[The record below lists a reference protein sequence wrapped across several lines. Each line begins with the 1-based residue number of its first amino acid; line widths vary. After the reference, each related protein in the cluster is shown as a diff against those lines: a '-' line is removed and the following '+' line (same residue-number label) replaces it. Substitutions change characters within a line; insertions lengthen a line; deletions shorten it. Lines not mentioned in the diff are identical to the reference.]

1 MSRIIRSVL
10 VTGLL
15 LLSAGMLR
23 AESDSTLR
31 VFPAGQRPDDRR
43 LEPLK
48 DLNGYFPFDVPE
60 SAAAWDKRAE
70 ELRRRVLVANGLWP
84 MPPRTPLNAVIHG
97 KVERDG
103 FTVERVY
110 FESVPGF
117 YVTGMLFRPS
127 EGEGPFP
134 GVLTPHG
141 HGGRL
146 QDAGSDKVQQQIER
160 GEEKFAASGRFPK
173 LARCA
178 HLARMGCVTFIYD
191 MIGYADNTQ
200 LSYELAHRFA
210 RQRPE
215 MDDPRSWGL
224 YSTQAELRMQSIFG
238 LQTWN
243 SIRAL
248 DFLCSLPDVDAT
260 RIGVTGGSGGGTQSI
275 ILCAIDRRPVV
286 AFPQGMVST
295 AMQGGCTCENCS
307 LLRVGTGNVELAAL
321 FAPRPQA
328 MTAANDW
335 TKEMMTKGYP
345 QLQQLYR
352 MLGHPEKVDCDAY
365 LHFPHNYNYVT
376 RAHMYEWFN
385 QYLDLGFE
393 EPIIEQDYKLL
404 SLEEMAVWNDK
415 HPAPEARGEEFERQ
429 LLAQMTEQSN
439 AQIASLLPENQESF
453 EQYREIIGGAFE
465 TIFGRTIEDVGTVDR
480 ENIAKI
486 DRGDYWFFKDVLT
499 VPTHDEQLPV
509 VSVYPKSS
517 EWSGRVV
524 VWLTGQGKAG
534 LFNDDG
540 EPVAAVRTLLDRGD
554 SVVTADLFGQ
564 GEFAGSTDEFA
575 QNRKVENPREY
586 AGYTYTYNDPLFTQR
601 VHDVLSLLK
610 WIDADDHGTGK
621 VTLVGTGEAGLI
633 VAAAAP
639 FTGKAVDAVA
649 VETNGFR
656 FATLDSFRDR
666 RFVPGVVKYGDLP
679 ALLGLAAPRELLVVG
694 DTEVIPAAV
703 ATGYAATDR
712 SRLTWADDANDAA
725 ARIIDWLARD

>member
-1 MSRIIRSVL
+1 MLRTVRTLLVAALLVVL
-10 VTGLL
+10 TGP
-15 LLSAGMLR
+15 LR

-31 VFPAGQRPDDRR
+31 VFPDGERPADHR

-48 DLNGYFPFDVPE
+48 DLNGYFPFEVPE
-60 SAAAWDKRAE
+60 SPAAWDERAE

-84 MPPRTPLNAVIHG
+84 LPPRTPLNAVIHG

-110 FESVPGF
+110 FESQPGL

-134 GVLTPHG
+134 AVLSPHG

-146 QDAGSDKVQQQIER
+146 QDAGPEKILQQIR
-160 GEEKFAASGRFPK
+160 NGEEKFEASGRFPK

-178 HLARMGCVTFIYD
+178 QLARMGCVTFIYD

-200 LSYELAHRFA
+200 LSYDLAHRFA
-210 RQRPE
+210 KQRPE
-215 MDDPRSWGL
+215 MEGREDWGL
-224 YSTQAELRMQSIFG
+224 FSTQAELRMQSIFG

-248 DFLCSLPDVDAT
+248 DFLCSLPDVDAS
-260 RIGVTGGSGGGTQSI
+260 RVGVTGGSGGGTQTI
-275 ILCAIDRRPVV
+275 ILCAIDPRPIV

-345 QLQQLYR
+345 ELQQLYR
-352 MLGHPEKVDCDAY
+352 MLGHPEKVDCNPY

-376 RAHMYEWFN
+376 RAHMYDWFN
-385 QYLDLGFE
+385 EYLGLGIE
-393 EPIIEQDYKLL
+393 APIVEQDYALL
-404 SLEEMAVWNDK
+404 SPEELAVWNDE
-415 HPAPEARGEEFERQ
+415 HPAPEARGDAFERQ
-429 LLAQMTEQSN
+429 LLKQMTEQSD
-439 AQIASLLPENQESF
+439 AQIAALLPENAKELD
-453 EQYREIIGGAFE
+453 EYRVIIGGAFE
-465 TIFGRTIEDVGTVDR
+465 TIFGRTIDDVGTVDR
-480 ENIAKI
+480 ENIAKV
-486 DRGDYWFFKDVLT
+486 DRGDYWLFKDVLT
-499 VPTHDEQLPV
+499 VPEHGEQLPV
-509 VSVYPKSS
+509 VSVFPKSVD
-517 EWSGRVV
+517 WSGRVV
-524 VWLTGQGKAG
+524 VWLTGDGKAG
-534 LFNDDG
+534 LFDDAG
-540 EPVAAVRTLLDRGD
+540 EPVDAVRTLLERGD

-564 GEFAGSTDEFA
+564 GEFATSPDEFA
-575 QNRKVENPREY
+575 QNRKVKNPREY

-601 VHDVLSLLK
+601 VHDVLTLLK
-610 WIDADDHGTGK
+610 WIEADDHGTK
-621 VTLVGTGEAGLI
+621 RVTLVGTGEAGLI
-633 VAAAAP
+633 AAAAAP
-639 FTGKAVDAVA
+639 LSGKAVDAVA
-649 VETNGFR
+649 IETGGFR

-679 ALLGLAAPRELLVVG
+679 ALLGLAAPRKLLVVG
-694 DTEVIPAAV
+694 DQPGIPAAV
-703 ATGYAATDR
+703 EKCYSATDR
-712 SRLTWADDANDAA
+712 SQLTWVAGASNATTP
-725 ARIIDWLARD
+725 ILEWLTQD